1 MITSERVFRM
11 EKELYDSL
19 SEEYKDIFDNG
30 TEDDEAVFKAY
41 AAVQDLRLYLERRSS
56 NAE

>member
-41 AAVQDLRLYLERRSS
+41 AAVQDLDRKSVV
-56 NAE
+56 